1 MSLSDSPSLRDKKHN
16 IDTQATTGAWVTPRS
31 WLFVPATRPE
41 RFVKALKTG
50 ADAVIIDLEDA
61 VDTTDKQQARLNIA
75 QYVADRTKHNDEDMS
90 QAKLW
95 LRINNNEQLE
105 DDLALCL
112 SLNEYKALAGVV
124 LPKVAAAAQIEKV
137 FNALQLPIVA
147 QIESAQGIMSLDS
160 IAQSEGL
167 LGLSYG
173 HLDIANELN
182 LRAGSVA
189 EHDFFNQLRIRILLT
204 SKAYGLIAPIES
216 IYADFKNEQ
225 GMQAVAGY
233 ASDLGFSGMLCIH
246 PSQIAIAH
254 HVFQASAS
262 QLAFAK
268 KVIAHYQQTAEPIFA
283 IDGIMVDL
291 PLIEQCQSL
300 LQQVSK
306 DEVL

>member
-1 MSLSDSPSLRDKKHN
+1 MSLSDLPSLRDEQPK
-16 IDTQATTGAWVTPRS
+16 IDIQGTAPAWITPRS

-41 RFVKALKTG
+41 RFIKAIKTG

-75 QYVADRTKHNDEDMS
+75 QYVADSTKPSDADTS

-95 LRINNNEQLE
+95 LRINNNQQLE

-124 LPKVAAAAQIEKV
+124 LPKVAAAAQVEKV
-137 FNALQLPIVA
+137 FNALQLPIVV
-147 QIESAQGIMSLDS
+147 QIESAKGIMSLDS
-160 IAQSEGL
+160 IAQSKGL

-173 HLDIANELN
+173 RLDIANELN
-182 LRAGSVA
+182 LRSGSVA
-189 EHDFFNQLRIRILLT
+189 ERDFFNQLRIKILLT

-216 IYADFKNEQ
+216 IYTDFKNVQ
-225 GMQAVAGY
+225 GVQAVAGY

-246 PSQIAIAH
+246 PNQVSIAH
-254 HVFQASAS
+254 QVFRASTS
-262 QLAFAK
+262 QLDFAK
-268 KVIAHYQQTAEPIFA
+268 KVIAHYQQNAEPIFA

-291 PLIEQCQSL
+291 PLIKQCQRL
-300 LQQVSK
+300 LQQVS
-306 DEVL
+306 